1 MTASTQATGSVILPK
16 VKMQIGRLLMEGMS
30 TKQRSTFLVSG
41 VLSATSWCVP
51 LMLGALPQLNFVVPM
66 MVILMAYGLLLAA
79 AIVVSHSLLFVL
91 PADKTGKF
99 DESADRADDGPAV
112 GGLSWG
118 ITGLV

>member
-41 VLSATSWCVP
+41 VISATSWRVP

-66 MVILMAYGLLLAA
+66 TVILMAYGLLLAA